1 MISPVNILDV
11 RNLTVTLDLGSRG
24 MRAVL
29 TDVDLSIDESEVLG
43 IIGESGSGKTVLSRT
58 LVRWVTSPLKI
69 ESGAISYR
77 GNDLLRLPRAKMQA
91 LRGRKIAYIGSDPA
105 SALDPTLPV
114 GRQIVEKLKSIE
126 PGISDGEAKRR
137 VIRLLDAVK
146 MPGAKQR
153 FEEFP
158 FQFSGGM
165 MQRALIVDALVTNPD
180 LLVADNITQP
190 LDVTVAAQIL
200 RLLRELQ
207 RDFKT
212 AILFVSSS
220 FGIINEIA
228 HRVLVLAGG
237 RVVETQSVQQLLA
250 APQHAYTKQL
260 IADIPRIWQS
270 STEAVADEV
279 SPAAK
284 DVILSVRNVSR
295 IYPTRDK
302 NKIFAS
308 QFVHAV
314 RDASFDVRRGDNL
327 AIVGESGCGKS
338 TLSRLLSRLE
348 VPDSGQILFMGED
361 IASMK
366 AKRLLALRRK
376 FQLLLQDPFSSIP
389 PHLSIGRTIAEPLFV
404 HGGMS
409 RFEIRDHVAATMQEV
424 GLSLDLFGKLPVGL
438 SAGQRQR
445 VNIARALVLDPE
457 LLILDETLSALDQVE
472 QRKLLALFQRLQDQ
486 RGITYIYISHD
497 LGMVRRACNRIAV
510 MYLGRVV
517 ELADNR
523 TTFIEPRHPYT
534 RALLSAVPAVEERPF
549 KAETYLLEGEP
560 PNPIHIPA
568 GCSFR
573 PRCPFALDKCAI
585 DDPPLAA
592 RGRDELAAC
601 HLTEIDPHH
610 Q

>member
-11 RNLTVTLDLGSRG
+11 RNLTVTIDLASRG
-24 MRAVL
+24 TRAVL
-29 TDVDLSIDESEVLG
+29 TDVDLSIDENEVLG
-43 IIGESGSGKTVLSRT
+43 IIGESGSGKTVLSRA
-58 LVRWVTSPLKI
+58 LVSWVTSPLKI
-69 ESGAISYR
+69 ESGVIAYR
-77 GNDLLRLPRAKMQA
+77 GNDLLRLPRAQMQA
-91 LRGRKIAYIGSDPA
+91 LRGRKIAYIGSDPG

-250 APQHAYTKQL
+250 APRHAYTKQL

-270 STEAVADEV
+270 STEVVADEV

-366 AKRLLALRRK
+366 AWRSEGNSSFSCKIRLAPFRLIFRSGEPSPNLSTSMEGCRVPRSAIGLRRPCRK
-376 FQLLLQDPFSSIP
+376 SDC
-389 PHLSIGRTIAEPLFV
+389 LSTC
-404 HGGMS
+404 
-409 RFEIRDHVAATMQEV
+409 
-424 GLSLDLFGKLPVGL
+424 
-438 SAGQRQR
+438 SA
-445 VNIARALVLDPE
+445 N
-457 LLILDETLSALDQVE
+457 
-472 QRKLLALFQRLQDQ
+472 
-486 RGITYIYISHD
+486 
-497 LGMVRRACNRIAV
+497 
-510 MYLGRVV
+510 
-517 ELADNR
+517 
-523 TTFIEPRHPYT
+523 
-534 RALLSAVPAVEERPF
+534 
-549 KAETYLLEGEP
+549 
-560 PNPIHIPA
+560 
-568 GCSFR
+568 FR
-573 PRCPFALDKCAI
+573 SD
-585 DDPPLAA
+585 
-592 RGRDELAAC
+592 
-601 HLTEIDPHH
+601 
-610 Q
+610 

>member
-11 RNLTVTLDLGSRG
+11 RNLTVTLDLGPRG
-24 MRAVL
+24 TRAVL
-29 TDVDLSIDESEVLG
+29 TDVNLSVGENEVLG
-43 IIGESGSGKTVLSRT
+43 IIGESGSGKTVLSRA
-58 LVRWVTSPLKI
+58 LVRWVTSPLEI

-126 PGISDGEAKRR
+126 PDISNGEAEGR

-220 FGIINEIA
+220 FGVINEIA

-237 RVVETQSVQQLLA
+237 RVVETQSVQKLLA

-279 SPAAK
+279 SPAAN

-295 IYPTRDK
+295 IYPARDR
-302 NKIFAS
+302 NKLFAN

-327 AIVGESGCGKS
+327 AIVGESRCGKS

-389 PHLSIGRTIAEPLFV
+389 PHLSIGRTIAEPLYV
-404 HGGMS
+404 HGGLS
-409 RFEIRDHVAATMQEV
+409 RSEIRDRVAATMQEV

-445 VNIARALVLDPE
+445 VSIARALVLDPE

-510 MYLGRVV
+510 IYLGRLV

>member
-1 MISPVNILDV
+1 
-11 RNLTVTLDLGSRG
+11 
-24 MRAVL
+24 
-29 TDVDLSIDESEVLG
+29 
-43 IIGESGSGKTVLSRT
+43 
-58 LVRWVTSPLKI
+58 
-69 ESGAISYR
+69 
-77 GNDLLRLPRAKMQA
+77 MQA
-91 LRGRKIAYIGSDPA
+91 LRGRKIAYIGSDPGN
-105 SALDPTLPV
+105 ALDPTLPV

-126 PGISDGEAKRR
+126 PGISNGEAERR

-146 MPGAKQR
+146 MPSAKQR

-220 FGIINEIA
+220 FGVINEIA

-237 RVVETQSVQQLLA
+237 RVVETQSIQQLLA

-270 STEAVADEV
+270 SAEAVADEV

-295 IYPTRDK
+295 VYPTRDR
-302 NKIFAS
+302 NKLFAS

-361 IASMK
+361 IAPMK

-389 PHLSIGRTIAEPLFV
+389 PHLSIGRTIAEPLYV

-409 RFEIRDHVAATMQEV
+409 RSAIRDRVAATMQEV

-445 VNIARALVLDPE
+445 VSIARALVLDPE

-486 RGITYIYISHD
+486 RGMTYIYISHD
-497 LGMVRRACNRIAV
+497 LGMVRQACNRIAV

-573 PRCPFALDKCAI
+573 SRCPFAVDKCALE
-585 DDPPLAA
+585 DPPLFA
-592 RGRDELAAC
+592 RGRDESTAC

>member
-11 RNLTVTLDLGSRG
+11 RNLTVTLELGPRG
-24 MRAVL
+24 TRAVL
-29 TDVDLSIDESEVLG
+29 TDVNLSVDENEVLG
-43 IIGESGSGKTVLSRT
+43 VIGESGSGKTVLSRA
-58 LVRWVTSPLKI
+58 LVRWVTSPLEI

-126 PGISDGEAKRR
+126 PDISNGEAEGR

-220 FGIINEIA
+220 FGVINEIA

-279 SPAAK
+279 SPAAN

-295 IYPTRDK
+295 IYPTRDR
-302 NKIFAS
+302 NKLFAN

-314 RDASFDVRRGDNL
+314 RGASFDVRRGDNL

-366 AKRLLALRRK
+366 AERLLALRRK

-389 PHLSIGRTIAEPLFV
+389 PHFSIGRTIAEPLYI

-409 RFEIRDHVAATMQEV
+409 RSELRDRVAATMQEV

-445 VNIARALVLDPE
+445 VSIARALVLDPE

-486 RGITYIYISHD
+486 RVITYIYISHD

>member
-11 RNLTVTLDLGSRG
+11 RNLTVTLNLASRG
-24 MRAVL
+24 TRAVL
-29 TDVDLSIDESEVLG
+29 TDVDLSIDENEVLG
-43 IIGESGSGKTVLSRT
+43 IIGESGSGKTVLSRA
-58 LVRWVTSPLKI
+58 LVRWVTSPLNI
-69 ESGAISYR
+69 ESGVIAYR
-77 GNDLLRLPRAKMQA
+77 GNDLLRLPRAQMQA
-91 LRGRKIAYIGSDPA
+91 LRGRKIAYIGSDPGN
-105 SALDPTLPV
+105 ALDPTLPV

-126 PGISDGEAKRR
+126 PGISNGEAERR

-146 MPGAKQR
+146 MPSAKQR

-200 RLLRELQ
+200 RL
-207 RDFKT
+207 
-212 AILFVSSS
+212 
-220 FGIINEIA
+220 
-228 HRVLVLAGG
+228 
-237 RVVETQSVQQLLA
+237 
-250 APQHAYTKQL
+250 P
-260 IADIPRIWQS
+260 
-270 STEAVADEV
+270 EAVADEV

-295 IYPTRDK
+295 VYPTRDR
-302 NKIFAS
+302 NKLFAS

-361 IASMK
+361 IAPMK

-389 PHLSIGRTIAEPLFV
+389 PHLSIGRTIAEPLYV

-409 RFEIRDHVAATMQEV
+409 RSAIRDRVAATMQEV

-445 VNIARALVLDPE
+445 VSIARALVLDPE

-486 RGITYIYISHD
+486 RGMTYIYISHD
-497 LGMVRRACNRIAV
+497 LGMVRQACNRIAV

-573 PRCPFALDKCAI
+573 SRCPFAVDKCALE
-585 DDPPLAA
+585 DPPLFA
-592 RGRDELAAC
+592 RGRDESTAC

>member
-1 MISPVNILDV
+1 MSPVNILDV
-11 RNLTVTLDLGSRG
+11 RNLTVTLELGPRG
-24 MRAVL
+24 TRAVL
-29 TDVDLSIDESEVLG
+29 TDVNLSVDENEVLG
-43 IIGESGSGKTVLSRT
+43 VIGESGSGKTVLSRA
-58 LVRWVTSPLKI
+58 LVRWVTSPLEI

-126 PGISDGEAKRR
+126 PDISNGEAEGR

-220 FGIINEIA
+220 FGVINEIA

-279 SPAAK
+279 SPAAN

-295 IYPTRDK
+295 IYPTRDR
-302 NKIFAS
+302 NKLFAN

-314 RDASFDVRRGDNL
+314 RGASFDVRRGDNL

-366 AKRLLALRRK
+366 AERLLALRRK

-389 PHLSIGRTIAEPLFV
+389 PHFSIGRTIAEPLYI

-409 RFEIRDHVAATMQEV
+409 RSELRDRVAATMQEV

-445 VNIARALVLDPE
+445 VSIARALVLDPE

-486 RGITYIYISHD
+486 RVITYIYISHD

>member
-11 RNLTVTLDLGSRG
+11 RNLTVTLELGPRG
-24 MRAVL
+24 TRAVL
-29 TDVDLSIDESEVLG
+29 TDVNLSVDENEVLG
-43 IIGESGSGKTVLSRT
+43 IIGESGSGKTVLSRA
-58 LVRWVTSPLKI
+58 LVRWVTSPLEI

-126 PGISDGEAKRR
+126 PDISNGEAEGR

-220 FGIINEIA
+220 FGVINEIA

-279 SPAAK
+279 SPAAN

-295 IYPTRDK
+295 IYPTRDR
-302 NKIFAS
+302 NKLFAN

-314 RDASFDVRRGDNL
+314 RGASFDVRRGDNL

-366 AKRLLALRRK
+366 AERLLALRRK

-389 PHLSIGRTIAEPLFV
+389 PHFSIGRTIAEPLYI

-409 RFEIRDHVAATMQEV
+409 RSELRDRVAATMQEV

-445 VNIARALVLDPE
+445 VSIARALVLDPE

-486 RGITYIYISHD
+486 RVITYIYISHD

>member
-1 MISPVNILDV
+1 MK
-11 RNLTVTLDLGSRG
+11 TK
-24 MRAVL
+24 
-29 TDVDLSIDESEVLG
+29 VLG
-43 IIGESGSGKTVLSRT
+43 IIGESGSGKTVLSRA
-58 LVRWVTSPLKI
+58 LVRWVTSPVKI
-69 ESGAISYR
+69 ESGVISYR

-114 GRQIVEKLKSIE
+114 GRQIVENLKSIE
-126 PGISDGEAKRR
+126 PGISNGEAEGR
-137 VIRLLDAVK
+137 VMRLLDAVK
-146 MPGAKQR
+146 TGAKER

-200 RLLRELQ
+200 RILRELQ
-207 RDFKT
+207 RDFQD
-212 AILFVSSS
+212 
-220 FGIINEIA
+220 GD
-228 HRVLVLAGG
+228 
-237 RVVETQSVQQLLA
+237 SVRFFFFWGHQRNR
-250 APQHAYTKQL
+250 APGSCSRRRL
-260 IADIPRIWQS
+260 RRRIWQS
-270 STEAVADEV
+270 STEAVGDEA
-279 SPAAK
+279 SPAAN
-284 DVILSVRNVSR
+284 DVVLSVRNVSR
-295 IYPTRDK
+295 IYPTRNR
-302 NKIFAS
+302 NKLFAN

-314 RDASFDVRRGDNL
+314 RDSSFDVRRGDNL

-348 VPDSGQILFMGED
+348 VPDSGQSLFMGED

-366 AKRLLALRRK
+366 AKRLLTLRRK

-389 PHLSIGRTIAEPLFV
+389 PHLSIGRTIAEPLYV

-409 RFEIRDHVAATMQEV
+409 HSEIRDRVAATMQEV

-445 VNIARALVLDPE
+445 VSIARALVLDPE

-472 QRKLLALFQRLQDQ
+472 QRKLLALFQQLQDQ
-486 RGITYIYISHD
+486 RGMTYIFISRD

-523 TTFIEPRHPYT
+523 TTFVKPRHPYT
-534 RALLSAVPAVEERPF
+534 RALLSAVPTLEERPF

-560 PNPIHIPA
+560 PNPVHISA

-573 PRCPFALDKCAI
+573 SRCPFVLDKCAF

-592 RGRDELAAC
+592 RERDDSAAC
-601 HLTEIDPHH
+601 HLADIDPH
-610 Q
+610 QQ

>member
-1 MISPVNILDV
+1 MSPVNILDV
-11 RNLTVTLDLGSRG
+11 RNLTVTLELGPRG
-24 MRAVL
+24 TRAVL
-29 TDVDLSIDESEVLG
+29 TDVNLSVDENEVLG
-43 IIGESGSGKTVLSRT
+43 IIGESGSGKTVLSRA
-58 LVRWVTSPLKI
+58 LVRWVTSPLEI

-126 PGISDGEAKRR
+126 PDISNGEAEGR

-220 FGIINEIA
+220 FGVINEIA

-279 SPAAK
+279 SPAAN

-295 IYPTRDK
+295 IYPTRDR
-302 NKIFAS
+302 NKLFAN

-314 RDASFDVRRGDNL
+314 RGASFDVRRGDNL

-366 AKRLLALRRK
+366 AERLLALRRK

-389 PHLSIGRTIAEPLFV
+389 PHFSIGRTIAEPLYI

-409 RFEIRDHVAATMQEV
+409 RSELRDRVAATMQEV

-445 VNIARALVLDPE
+445 VSIARALVLDPE

-486 RGITYIYISHD
+486 RVITYIYISHD